1 MVLGKSQQDRRSA
14 QRRVCDRARKR
25 LGDLTILQ
33 LDNGSVVL
41 AQVLF
46 LRNDDLRAED
56 AAQQAFIMVWSIDR
70 DVARV
75 MKARLALVAVD

>member
-1 MVLGKSQQDRRSA
+1 M
-14 QRRVCDRARKR
+14 
-25 LGDLTILQ
+25 GDLTILQ

-41 AQVLF
+41 AKVLF

-56 AAQQAFIMVWSIDR
+56 AAQQAFIMMWSIDR